1 MEQDAALRAQRYR
14 REAAEI
20 LTAVD
25 EITDPDSR
33 ATLVRL
39 AETYIRLAKQLD
51 RVPPSGEP

>member
-1 MEQDAALRAQRYR
+1 MEQEAALRAKRYR

-20 LTAVD
+20 LNTAD

-39 AETYIRLAKQLD
+39 AETYIRLAAQLE
-51 RVPPSGEP
+51 RVPPPDAS